1 MGARV
6 VLADCFCTVIS
17 AGFCRGCSR
26 GFGASAEGGFRMSRR
41 LLFMAVAVSAFVTGL
56 SALPAGA
63 SSLPS
68 GERIVGG
75 TASHGG
81 TVVEPV
87 YDDMT
92 GQLRYVSTPRG
103 VSDPVNSNPVA
114 SAPFYLP
121 VYPVGSTIG
130 VALNCQDVP
139 VQNCPDHGPAI
150 AGLAKAF
157 EPGVYGGG
165 VIGHDHLMAG
175 PASHGDFNV
184 AWVPTAVLFTNSKA
198 ANTHI
203 TTLAQ
208 LNAMR
213 ASGDVIEVRL
223 DGTNG
228 LPNRTFHCSVVSAA
242 VYAHGI
248 PFLG

>member
-1 MGARV
+1 M
-6 VLADCFCTVIS
+6 
-17 AGFCRGCSR
+17 
-26 GFGASAEGGFRMSRR
+26 MSRR
-41 LLFMAVAVSAFVTGL
+41 LVFMAVAASALLAGL
-56 SALPAGA
+56 SAVPAAA

-81 TVVEPV
+81 TVLEPV

-92 GQLRYVSTPRG
+92 GQIRYVSTPRG
-103 VSDPVNSNPVA
+103 APDPVNSNPVA

-121 VYPVGSTIG
+121 VYPAGSTVG
-130 VALNCQDVP
+130 VTLNCQDVP
-139 VQNCPDHGPAI
+139 AENCPDHGPAV
-150 AGLAKAF
+150 AGLAQAL

-175 PASHGDFNV
+175 PGSHGDFNV
-184 AWVPTAVLFTNSKA
+184 AWVPTLVLFTNSAA

-208 LNAMR
+208 LNAMI
-213 ASGDVIEVRL
+213 ASGDVKTVPL

-228 LPNRTFHCSVVSAA
+228 FPNLTFHCSVVSAA
-242 VYAHGI
+242 VYAHGV
-248 PFLG
+248 PLLG

>member
-1 MGARV
+1 
-6 VLADCFCTVIS
+6 
-17 AGFCRGCSR
+17 
-26 GFGASAEGGFRMSRR
+26 MSRR
-41 LLFMAVAVSAFVTGL
+41 LVFMVVAASALVTGL
-56 SALPAGA
+56 SVLPAGA

-68 GERIVGG
+68 GERLVGG

-81 TVVEPV
+81 TVLEPV

-92 GQLRYVSTPRG
+92 GLIRYVSTPRG
-103 VSDPVNSNPVA
+103 APNPVNSNPVA
-114 SAPFYLP
+114 AAPFYLP
-121 VYPVGSTIG
+121 VYPAGSTVG
-130 VALNCQDVP
+130 VTLNCQDVP
-139 VQNCPDHGPAI
+139 AENCPDHGPAV
-150 AGLAKAF
+150 AGLAQAL

-175 PASHGDFNV
+175 PGSHGDYHV
-184 AWVPTAVLFTNSKA
+184 AWVPTLVLFTNSAA

-208 LNAMR
+208 LNAMI
-213 ASGDVIEVRL
+213 ASGDVKTVPL

-228 LPNRTFHCSVVSAA
+228 FPNLTFHCSVVSAA
-242 VYAHGI
+242 AYARGV

>member
-1 MGARV
+1 
-6 VLADCFCTVIS
+6 
-17 AGFCRGCSR
+17 
-26 GFGASAEGGFRMSRR
+26 MSRR
-41 LLFMAVAVSAFVTGL
+41 LVFMVVAASALVTGV
-56 SALPAGA
+56 SVLPAGA

-68 GERIVGG
+68 GERLVGG

-81 TVVEPV
+81 TVLEPV

-92 GQLRYVSTPRG
+92 GLIRYVSTPRG
-103 VSDPVNSNPVA
+103 APNPVNSNPVA
-114 SAPFYLP
+114 AAPFYLP
-121 VYPVGSTIG
+121 VYPAGSTVG
-130 VALNCQDVP
+130 VTLNCQDVP
-139 VQNCPDHGPAI
+139 AENCPDHGPAV
-150 AGLAKAF
+150 AGLAQAL

-175 PASHGDFNV
+175 PGSHGDFNV
-184 AWVPTAVLFTNSKA
+184 AWVPTLVLFTNSAA

-208 LNAMR
+208 LNAMI
-213 ASGDVIEVRL
+213 ASGDVKTVPL

-228 LPNRTFHCSVVSAA
+228 FPNLTFHCSVVSAA
-242 VYAHGI
+242 AYARGV

>member
-1 MGARV
+1 
-6 VLADCFCTVIS
+6 
-17 AGFCRGCSR
+17 
-26 GFGASAEGGFRMSRR
+26 MSRR
-41 LLFMAVAVSAFVTGL
+41 LVFMVVAASALVTGL
-56 SALPAGA
+56 SVLPAGA

-68 GERIVGG
+68 GERLVGG

-81 TVVEPV
+81 TVLEPV

-92 GQLRYVSTPRG
+92 GLIRYVRTPRG
-103 VSDPVNSNPVA
+103 APNPVNSNPVA
-114 SAPFYLP
+114 AAPFYLP
-121 VYPVGSTIG
+121 VYPAGSTVG
-130 VALNCQDVP
+130 VTLNCQDVP
-139 VQNCPDHGPAI
+139 AENCPDHGPAV
-150 AGLAKAF
+150 AGLAQAL

-175 PASHGDFNV
+175 PGSHGDFNV
-184 AWVPTAVLFTNSKA
+184 AWVPTLVLFTNSAA

-208 LNAMR
+208 LNAMI
-213 ASGDVIEVRL
+213 ASGDVKTVPL

-228 LPNRTFHCSVVSAA
+228 FPNLTFHCSVVSAA
-242 VYAHGI
+242 AYARGV

>member
-1 MGARV
+1 M
-6 VLADCFCTVIS
+6 
-17 AGFCRGCSR
+17 
-26 GFGASAEGGFRMSRR
+26 MSRR
-41 LLFMAVAVSAFVTGL
+41 LVFMAVAASALVTGL
-56 SALPAGA
+56 SVLPAGA

-68 GERIVGG
+68 GERLVGG

-92 GQLRYVSTPRG
+92 GLIRYVSTPRG
-103 VSDPVNSNPVA
+103 APNPVNSNPVA
-114 SAPFYLP
+114 AAPFYLP
-121 VYPVGSTIG
+121 VYPAGSTVG
-130 VALNCQDVP
+130 VTLNCQDVP
-139 VQNCPDHGPAI
+139 AENCPDHGPAV
-150 AGLAKAF
+150 AGLAQAL

-175 PASHGDFNV
+175 PGSHGDFNV
-184 AWVPTAVLFTNSKA
+184 AWVPTLVLFTNSAA

-208 LNAMR
+208 LNAMI
-213 ASGDVIEVRL
+213 ASGDVKTVPL

-228 LPNRTFHCSVVSAA
+228 FPNLTFHCSVVSAA
-242 VYAHGI
+242 AYARGV

>member
-1 MGARV
+1 MV
-6 VLADCFCTVIS
+6 VA
-17 AGFCRGCSR
+17 
-26 GFGASAEGGFRMSRR
+26 ASA
-41 LLFMAVAVSAFVTGL
+41 LVTGL
-56 SALPAGA
+56 SVLPAGA

-68 GERIVGG
+68 GERLVGG

-81 TVVEPV
+81 TVLEPV

-92 GQLRYVSTPRG
+92 GLIRYVSTPRG
-103 VSDPVNSNPVA
+103 APNPVNSNPVA
-114 SAPFYLP
+114 AAPFYLP
-121 VYPVGSTIG
+121 VYPAGSTVG
-130 VALNCQDVP
+130 VTLNCQDVP
-139 VQNCPDHGPAI
+139 AENCPDHGPAV
-150 AGLAKAF
+150 AGLAQAL

-175 PASHGDFNV
+175 PGSHGDFNV
-184 AWVPTAVLFTNSKA
+184 AWVPTLVLFTNSAA

-208 LNAMR
+208 LNAMI
-213 ASGDVIEVRL
+213 ASGDVKTVPL

-228 LPNRTFHCSVVSAA
+228 FPNLTFHCSVVSAA
-242 VYAHGI
+242 AYARGV